1 MHYSLCHYRKGDKRH
16 LQQIFPSHSL
26 DVLEGYWCGTEE
38 TGSFILLFSLSLE
51 SWFLSVDGGCDHD
64 SAPAADSNYGYD
76 DDGVDDNDSAADYF
90 SDDGGDDAD
99 NRELKQRR
107 RRRQRERQ

>member
-1 MHYSLCHYRKGDKRH
+1 MHYSLCHYRKVDKRH

-26 DVLEGYWCGTEE
+26 DILEGYWCGTEE

-64 SAPAADSNYGYD
+64 SAPVADSNDGYD